1 LLCPAPGAE
10 AEAGLQLRSSAT
22 ALIPAA
28 LGGWTIVGVWG
39 GGGPLKLLELTGVMD
54 TSVTLTLQRK
64 LASQKNIV
72 GKLEGYSV

>member
-1 LLCPAPGAE
+1 M
-10 AEAGLQLRSSAT
+10 
-22 ALIPAA
+22 
-28 LGGWTIVGVWG
+28 GVWG